1 MDAVTKFL
9 SKNRERSVKVH
20 CYGDAMIDEYYD
32 VKVNR
37 ISPEFPMPIM
47 HSQPGNPVTRPGGAA
62 NVAYQLKHFNVD
74 VTLIAYA
81 DEPLLNVIRQ
91 HPMSFIGPPEF
102 KGHVPVKRRFLD
114 DGIQVNRWDTEAKN
128 YGLNDEELYYTQ
140 QRLVK
145 NLPGLDDDPDVVIL
159 SDYGKG
165 FFNDAQAW
173 IRELNG
179 LTTVVDPKAGPI
191 EKWRGCSVFKPNAKE
206 AFELS
211 GLTDWREQCEF
222 FAEKLNCWGVVI
234 TQSGNGFVGYEDGRF
249 FEYRVDH
256 RLKVES
262 VIGAGDCYAA
272 ILGAALAQHL
282 TLEEAAQVAFKAGSV
297 YVQNRH
303 NRPIIPAELVG
314 GKIVNPD
321 DLLHHDFK
329 LVFTNGCFDI
339 IHPGHV
345 SMLEFAKS
353 KGDKLVVAVN
363 SDESVKRL
371 KGESRPV
378 NVLEDR
384 MAVLS
389 AMEVVD
395 FVVAFEEDTPIN
407 AIERIK
413 PDVLVKGA
421 DYTVDQIVG
430 HDLVPEIHRAPIV
443 DGKSTTSIINKVTS

>member
-1 MDAVTKFL
+1 MEAVTKFL
-9 SKNRERSVKVH
+9 NKNRERKVKVY
-20 CYGDAMIDEYYD
+20 CCGDAMIDEYYD
-32 VKVNR
+32 VRVNR

-47 HSQPGNPVTRPGGAA
+47 HSQPGAPITRPGGAA
-62 NVAYQLKHFNVD
+62 NVVYQLRHFNVD
-74 VTLIAYA
+74 ATLISFI
-81 DEPLLNVIRQ
+81 DEPLTNILRQ
-91 HPMSFIGPPEF
+91 HLLSFIGSPNF
-102 KGHVPVKRRFLD
+102 LGHVPVKRRFFD
-114 DGIQVNRWDTEAKN
+114 DGIQVSRWDTEANN
-128 YGLNDEELYYTQ
+128 YGLPDQELYSAQ
-140 QRLVK
+140 QRLLQ
-145 NLPGLDDDPDVVIL
+145 NLPGLNEDPDVVIL

-173 IRELNG
+173 LGELEG
-179 LTTVVDPKAGPI
+179 LTTVVDPKNGPV
-191 EKWRGCSVFKPNAKE
+191 EKWRGCSVFKPNTKE
-206 AFELS
+206 AYELS
-211 GLTDWREQCEF
+211 GLTDWKRQCEF
-222 FAEKLNCWGVVI
+222 FVEKLNCWGVVI
-234 TQSGNGFVGYEDGRF
+234 TQSGNGFVGYEDGRL

-256 RLKVES
+256 KLKVES
-262 VIGAGDCYAA
+262 VIGAGDCFAA

-282 TLEEAAQVAFKAGSV
+282 TLEESAQVAFKAGSA

-303 NRPIIPAELVG
+303 NRPIIPAELVD
-314 GKIVNPD
+314 GKVVNPD

-339 IHPGHV
+339 LHPGHV
-345 SMLEFAKS
+345 AMLKFAKS

-371 KGESRPV
+371 KGSTRPV

-384 MAVLS
+384 MAVLE

-407 AIERIK
+407 TIERIK

-430 HDLVPEIHRAPIV
+430 HDLVPEVHRAPII
-443 DGKSTTSIINKVTS
+443 DGKSTTSIINKVAS